1 MRTSAGPLPS
11 TALKPSSERF
21 VFSDLLSSFRRSKT
35 AAHYRL
41 RRPTGGRHPSQAK
54 HPALR
59 SRTLSLHQKT
69 TLRYAALRRDRY
81 PRRPA
86 RGARTSH
93 RGRLLRAAFISTEPT
108 NRSDQTIQRHHQEL
122 CKRAPPPELCG
133 YAHQA
138 CFRMFLIFEPS
149 DITARNLKV
158 GRWLRNDAVHTPR
171 YSNPADG
178 PKARGVLLF
187 TSPECG
193 PCTDLLPEIGRW
205 HEEHS

>member
-21 VFSDLLSSFRRSKT
+21 VFSDLHSSFRRSKT

-86 RGARTSH
+86 RGSRTSH
-93 RGRLLRAAFISTEPT
+93 RGRLLRAAFISTDPT
-108 NRSDQTIQRHHQEL
+108 KYIQEILARCHH
-122 CKRAPPPELCG
+122 
-133 YAHQA
+133 HVT
-138 CFRMFLIFEPS
+138 F
-149 DITARNLKV
+149 D
-158 GRWLRNDAVHTPR
+158 LRT
-171 YSNPADG
+171 
-178 PKARGVLLF
+178 
-187 TSPECG
+187 
-193 PCTDLLPEIGRW
+193 
-205 HEEHS
+205 